1 MYVPSSPTL
10 KKKKTNVNFS
20 QNTEAPK
27 LSSRQFSTSR
37 RHGGMKLRRDSVPGN
52 EHRACL
58 FNGKFGDAIK
68 LEEGGET
75 Y

>member
-1 MYVPSSPTL
+1 MILNRSLDNFQHRAVTSVGITRESVPS
-10 KKKKTNVNFS
+10 
-20 QNTEAPK
+20 
-27 LSSRQFSTSR
+27 
-37 RHGGMKLRRDSVPGN
+37 N

>member
-1 MYVPSSPTL
+1 MLWCIFRELLSNAGTLNCSRDNFSCRAMTSVGITRESVPS
-10 KKKKTNVNFS
+10 
-20 QNTEAPK
+20 
-27 LSSRQFSTSR
+27 
-37 RHGGMKLRRDSVPGN
+37 N

>member
-1 MYVPSSPTL
+1 MLLNVRILNRFRDSFQQRTGITRESVPS
-10 KKKKTNVNFS
+10 
-20 QNTEAPK
+20 
-27 LSSRQFSTSR
+27 
-37 RHGGMKLRRDSVPGN
+37 N